1 MNSINNIMTKWA
13 RFVLPAFCLSALTGC
28 LSDADELTPDPSAP
42 VSLQIRLVAEQEGDL
57 NDTRATEA
65 GTDGEYMSDE
75 ICVLIVNRETQAVT
89 KKFLPTDE
97 LQHDAAAQAGNLRE
111 WSSEAFTLRPGDYD
125 VYAFANWCTAGNQDL
140 NSFVGIQEY
149 TSLEELEQEKGID
162 IRNIVLDDPAS
173 KLDFDNDN
181 VQARSFIPMSGYV
194 ESVHVTAA
202 TRSIDVGLDRLVSK
216 VRVQVD
222 LSAFEDAGVRP
233 RQLTFSNVA
242 DRIGLFRKQAVQN
255 IQRNKTYT
263 VDLSDLQP
271 VSGTQDVYLVPDFY
285 VNATEDAG
293 GQPFTVTLTTDQFG
307 GTVYEGTVYEASTQ
321 RTDMERN
328 AILPINLTFN
338 DYVPRLDMQAWLAPI
353 GSFPVPV
360 AVQWNDSYVVE
371 VPEGCQ
377 FSFSAAGLDGNG
389 LENVT
394 CQWTIPEEAQNV
406 AAIETGSNGTIVKG
420 HVTAQAG
427 LQFLLQLYIQWD
439 EGDRHYA
446 RTYPITVQV
455 KDMFSFDWINPPSVG
470 YMRQLFPE
478 SVQILI
484 KK

>member
-1 MNSINNIMTKWA
+1 MNTLYNIMTKWT

-57 NDTRATEA
+57 NDTRATEV

-97 LQHDAAAQAGNLRE
+97 LQNDAAAQAGNLRE
-111 WSSEAFTLRPGDYD
+111 WSSDPFTLIPGNYD
-125 VYAFANWCTAGNQDL
+125 VYAFANWSTADNTDL
-140 NSFVGIQEY
+140 NSFVGVGENV
-149 TSLEELEQEKGID
+149 SLPELERNTGID
-162 IRNIVLDDPAS
+162 IRNIVLADPAS
-173 KLDFDNDN
+173 KLDFDNAN
-181 VQARSFIPMSGYV
+181 VSSRRFIPMSGYV
-194 ESVHVTAA
+194 ENVQVTRA
-202 TRSIDVGLDRLVSK
+202 TRSIDIGLDRLVSK

-222 LSAFEDAGVRP
+222 LSAFDGADVKP

-242 DRIGLFRKQAVQN
+242 DRIGLFREQKTVDD
-255 IQRNKTYT
+255 IQRDKSYT
-263 VDLSDLQP
+263 VDLSTLQP
-271 VSGTQDVYLVPDFY
+271 VAGQANTYLVPDFY
-285 VNATEDAG
+285 VNATEADG
-293 GQPFTVTLTTDQFG
+293 GDPFTITLSTDQFG
-307 GTVYEGTVYEASTQ
+307 GTVYEAKTQ

-338 DYVPRLDMQAWLAPI
+338 DYVPQLAMQAWLAPI

-360 AVQWNDSYVVE
+360 EVEWNDNYVVQ

-377 FSFSAAGLDGNG
+377 FSFSADGLTASGQIS
-389 LENVT
+389 NVA
-394 CQWTIPEEAQNV
+394 CQWTIPDAARNIG
-406 AAIETGSNGTIVKG
+406 AIETGADATTVKG

-427 LQFLLQLYIQWD
+427 LSFPLMLYIQWD
-439 EGDRHYA
+439 EGGRHYA

-455 KDMFSFDWINPPSVG
+455 KDMFSFDWLNAPSVG

>member
-75 ICVLIVNRETQAVT
+75 ICVLIVNCGTQAVT

-125 VYAFANWCTAGNQDL
+125 VYAFANWSTAENTQL
-140 NSFVGIQEY
+140 NSFVGVGVNV
-149 TSLEELEQEKGID
+149 SLPELENNTGID

-173 KLDFDNDN
+173 KLDFDN
-181 VQARSFIPMSGYV
+181 ASISSRRFIPMSGYV
-194 ESVHVTAA
+194 EKVHVTAA

-242 DRIGLFRKQAVQN
+242 DRIGLFREQDAVQD
-255 IQRNKTYT
+255 IQRDKTYT

-271 VSGTQDVYLVPDFY
+271 VSGMSNVYLVPDFY
-285 VNATEDAG
+285 VNATEGAG
-293 GQPFTVTLTTDQFG
+293 DQPFTVTLTTDQFG
-307 GTVYEGTVYEASTQ
+307 GTVYEASTQ

-338 DYVPRLDMQAWLAPI
+338 DYVPQLDMQAWLAPI

-360 AVQWNDSYVVE
+360 VVQWDDSYVVE

-377 FSFSAAGLDGNG
+377 FSFSADGLAGNG

-406 AAIETGSNGTIVKG
+406 AAIETGSNGTTVKG

-427 LQFLLQLYIQWD
+427 LQFPLQLYIQWD

-455 KDMFSFDWINPPSVG
+455 KDMFSFYWLNALSVG

>member
-1 MNSINNIMTKWA
+1 MTKWA

-57 NDTRATEA
+57 NDTRTTEA

-75 ICVLIVNRETQAVT
+75 ICVLIVNCETQAVT

-97 LQHDAAAQAGNLRE
+97 LRDDAAAQAGNLRE

-125 VYAFANWCTAGNQDL
+125 VYAFANWSAADNIQL
-140 NSFVGIQEY
+140 NSFVVIQEN
-149 TSLEELEQEKGID
+149 TSLEELEQKGID

-173 KLDFDNDN
+173 KLDFDNAN
-181 VQARSFIPMSGYV
+181 VSSRRFIPMSGYV
-194 ESVHVTAA
+194 ERVHVTAA

-222 LSAFEDAGVRP
+222 LGAFEESDVKP

-293 GQPFTVTLTTDQFG
+293 DQPFTVTLTTDQFG
-307 GTVYEGTVYEASTQ
+307 GTVYEASTH

-338 DYVPRLDMQAWLAPI
+338 NYVPLLVMQAWLAPI

-360 AVQWNDSYVVE
+360 AVQWDKSYVVE

-377 FSFSAAGLDGNG
+377 FSFSAAGLAGNG
-389 LENVT
+389 LEHVT

-406 AAIETGSNGTIVKG
+406 AAIETGSNGTTVKG

-427 LQFLLQLYIQWD
+427 LQFPLQLYIQWD

-455 KDMFSFDWINPPSVG
+455 KDMFSFDWLNAARVG

>member
-1 MNSINNIMTKWA
+1 MTKWA

-57 NDTRATEA
+57 NDTRTTEA

-75 ICVLIVNRETQAVT
+75 ICVLIVNCETQAVT

-97 LQHDAAAQAGNLRE
+97 LRDDAAAQAGNLRE

-125 VYAFANWCTAGNQDL
+125 VYAFANWSAADNIQL
-140 NSFVGIQEY
+140 NSFVVIQEN
-149 TSLEELEQEKGID
+149 TSLEELEQKGID

-173 KLDFDNDN
+173 KLDFDNAN
-181 VQARSFIPMSGYV
+181 VSSRRFIPMSGYV
-194 ESVHVTAA
+194 ERVHVTAA

-222 LSAFEDAGVRP
+222 LGAFEESDVKP

-242 DRIGLFRKQAVQN
+242 DRIGLFREQAVQN

-293 GQPFTVTLTTDQFG
+293 DQPFTVTLTTDQFG
-307 GTVYEGTVYEASTQ
+307 GTVYEASTH

-338 DYVPRLDMQAWLAPI
+338 NYVPLLVMQAWLAPI

-360 AVQWNDSYVVE
+360 AVQWDKSYVVE

-377 FSFSAAGLDGNG
+377 FSFSAAGLAGNG
-389 LENVT
+389 LEHVT

-406 AAIETGSNGTIVKG
+406 AAIETGSNGTTVKG

-427 LQFLLQLYIQWD
+427 LQFPLQLYIQWD

-455 KDMFSFDWINPPSVG
+455 KDMFSFDWLNAARVG

>member
-1 MNSINNIMTKWA
+1 MTKWA

-75 ICVLIVNRETQAVT
+75 ICVLIVNCETQAVT

-125 VYAFANWCTAGNQDL
+125 VYAFANWSAADNSQL

-149 TSLEELEQEKGID
+149 TSLEELEQEKDID

-181 VQARSFIPMSGYV
+181 VQARRFIPMSGYV
-194 ESVHVTAA
+194 ERVHVTAA

-222 LSAFEDAGVRP
+222 LSAFEESDVKP
-233 RQLTFSNVA
+233 QQLTFSNVA
-242 DRIGLFRKQAVQN
+242 DRIGLFREQAVQN

-263 VDLSDLQP
+263 VDLRNLQP

-293 GQPFTVTLTTDQFG
+293 DQPFIVTLTTGQFG
-307 GTVYEGTVYEASTQ
+307 GTVYEASTQ
-321 RTDMERN
+321 RKDMERN
-328 AILPINLTFN
+328 AILPINLTFK
-338 DYVPRLDMQAWLAPI
+338 DYVPQLDMQAWLAPI

-360 AVQWNDSYVVE
+360 AVRWDDSYVVE

-377 FSFSAAGLDGNG
+377 FSFSAEGLAGEG

-406 AAIETGSNGTIVKG
+406 AAIETGSNGTTVKG

-427 LQFLLQLYIQWD
+427 LQFTLQLYIQWN
-439 EGDRHYA
+439 EGVRHYA

>member
-75 ICVLIVNRETQAVT
+75 ICVLIVNCETQAVT

-125 VYAFANWCTAGNQDL
+125 VYAFANWSTAGNQDL
-140 NSFVGIQEY
+140 SSFVGIQEN
-149 TSLEELEQEKGID
+149 TSLEKLKQEKGID

-173 KLDFDNDN
+173 KLHLDNAN
-181 VQARSFIPMSGYV
+181 VQACRFIPMSGYV

-202 TRSIDVGLDRLVSK
+202 TRSIDIGLDRLVSK

-222 LSAFEDAGVRP
+222 LGAFEESDVKP
-233 RQLTFSNVA
+233 QQLTFSNVA
-242 DRIGLFRKQAVQN
+242 DRIGLFREQAVQN

-263 VDLSDLQP
+263 VDLSKLQP

-293 GQPFTVTLTTDQFG
+293 DQPFTVTLTTGQFG
-307 GTVYEGTVYEASTQ
+307 GTVYEASTQ

-328 AILPINLTFN
+328 AILPINLTFK
-338 DYVPRLDMQAWLAPI
+338 DYVPRLVMQAWLAPI

-360 AVQWNDSYVVE
+360 EVQWDDSYVVE

-377 FSFSAAGLDGNG
+377 FSFSAAGLAGNG
-389 LENVT
+389 LEHVT

-406 AAIETGSNGTIVKG
+406 AAIETGSNGTTVKG

-427 LQFLLQLYIQWD
+427 LQFPLQLYIQWD

-455 KDMFSFDWINPPSVG
+455 KDMFSFDWLNAARVG

>member
-1 MNSINNIMTKWA
+1 MTKWA

-57 NDTRATEA
+57 NDTRAIEA

-75 ICVLIVNRETQAVT
+75 ICVLIVNCETQAVT

-111 WSSEAFTLRPGDYD
+111 WSSEAFTLSPGDYA
-125 VYAFANWCTAGNQDL
+125 VYAFANWSTAGNRDL
-140 NSFVGIQEY
+140 NSFVGVGVDENE
-149 TSLEELEQEKGID
+149 SLPELEKKTGIN
-162 IRNIVLDDPAS
+162 IREIVLDDPAS
-173 KLDFDNDN
+173 KLDFE
-181 VQARSFIPMSGYV
+181 ARRFIPMSGYV
-194 ESVHVTAA
+194 ERVHVTAA

-222 LSAFEDAGVRP
+222 LGAFEESDVKP
-233 RQLTFSNVA
+233 QQLTFSNVA
-242 DRIGLFRKQAVQN
+242 DRIGLFREQDAVQD
-255 IQRNKTYT
+255 IQRDKTYT
-263 VDLSDLQP
+263 VDLSKLQP

-293 GQPFTVTLTTDQFG
+293 DQPFTVTLTTGQFG
-307 GTVYEGTVYEASTQ
+307 GTVYEASTH

-338 DYVPRLDMQAWLAPI
+338 DYVPQLDMQAWLAPI

-360 AVQWNDSYVVE
+360 AVQWDDSYVVE

-377 FSFSAAGLDGNG
+377 FSFSADGLAGNR
-389 LENVT
+389 LEKVT

-406 AAIETGSNGTIVKG
+406 AAIETGSNGTTVKG

-427 LQFLLQLYIQWD
+427 LQFQLQLYIQWD
-439 EGDRHYA
+439 EGGRHYA

-455 KDMFSFDWINPPSVG
+455 KDMFSFDWLNAARVG

>member
-1 MNSINNIMTKWA
+1 MNTINNIMTKWA
-13 RFVLPAFCLSALTGC
+13 RLVFPAFCLTALTGC
-28 LSDADELTPDPSAP
+28 LSDADEYAPDPSAP
-42 VSLQIRLVAEQEGDL
+42 VTLQIRLVAEQEGDL

-89 KKFLPTDE
+89 KKFLPTDA
-97 LQHDAAAQAGNLRE
+97 LQNEQAAQTGNLRE

-125 VYAFANWCTAGNQDL
+125 VYAFANWSAADNSQL

-149 TSLEELEQEKGID
+149 TSLEELEWEEGID

-173 KLDFDNDN
+173 KLDFDNAN
-181 VQARSFIPMSGYV
+181 VQARRFIPMSGYV
-194 ESVHVTAA
+194 ENVRVTAA

-222 LSAFEDAGVRP
+222 LSAFGDAGVRP

-242 DRIGLFRKQAVQN
+242 DCIGLFREQN
-255 IQRNKTYT
+255 PVEGLQRNKSYT
-263 VDLSDLQP
+263 VDLSTLQP
-271 VSGTQDVYLVPDFY
+271 VSGQPNTYLVPDFY
-285 VNATEDAG
+285 VNATEVAAG
-293 GQPFTVTLTTDQFG
+293 GQPFTVSLSTDQFG
-307 GTVYEGTVYEASTQ
+307 GTVYEAKTR
-321 RTDMERN
+321 RTDLERN
-328 AILPINLTFN
+328 AIFPISLTFN
-338 DYVPRLDMQAWLAPI
+338 NYVPQLDMQAWLAPI
-353 GSFPVPV
+353 GSIPVEV
-360 AVQWNDSYVVE
+360 QVQWNDNYLVE
-371 VPEGCQ
+371 LPEGCQ
-377 FSFSAAGLDGNG
+377 FSFSADGLQAAGGQIS
-389 LENVT
+389 NVQ

-406 AAIETGSNGTIVKG
+406 AVIETGSDATTVKG

-427 LQFLLQLYIQWD
+427 LEFPLQLYIQWD
-439 EGDRHYA
+439 ESGRHYA
-446 RTYPITVQV
+446 RTYTITVQV
-455 KDMFSFDWINPPSVG
+455 KDMFEFDWLNAPAVG

>member
-1 MNSINNIMTKWA
+1 MTKWA
-13 RFVLPAFCLSALTGC
+13 RLVFPAFCLTALTGC

-125 VYAFANWCTAGNQDL
+125 VYAFANWSAADNIQL
-140 NSFVGIQEY
+140 NSFVVIQEN
-149 TSLEELEQEKGID
+149 TSLEELEQKGID

-181 VQARSFIPMSGYV
+181 VQARRFIPMSGYV
-194 ESVHVTAA
+194 ERVHVTAA

-222 LSAFEDAGVRP
+222 LGAFEESDVKP
-233 RQLTFSNVA
+233 QQLTFSNVA
-242 DRIGLFRKQAVQN
+242 DRIGLFREQAVQN

-263 VDLSDLQP
+263 VDLSNLQP

-307 GTVYEGTVYEASTQ
+307 GTVYEASTQ

-328 AILPINLTFN
+328 AILPINLTFK
-338 DYVPRLDMQAWLAPI
+338 DYVPKLVMQAWLAPI

-360 AVQWNDSYVVE
+360 AVQWDDSYVVE

-377 FSFSAAGLDGNG
+377 FSFSADGLAGNE
-389 LENVT
+389 LEHVT

-427 LQFLLQLYIQWD
+427 LQFPLQLYIQWD
-439 EGDRHYA
+439 EGYHHYA

-455 KDMFSFDWINPPSVG
+455 KDMFDWLNAPSVG

>member
-1 MNSINNIMTKWA
+1 MTKWA

-57 NDTRATEA
+57 NDTRAIEA

-75 ICVLIVNRETQAVT
+75 ICVLIVNCETQAVT

-125 VYAFANWCTAGNQDL
+125 VYAFANWSAADNSQL
-140 NSFVGIQEY
+140 NSFVIIQEN
-149 TSLEELEQEKGID
+149 TSLEELEQKGID

-173 KLDFDNDN
+173 KLDFDNAN
-181 VQARSFIPMSGYV
+181 VSSRRFIPMSGYV
-194 ESVHVTAA
+194 ERVHVTAA

-222 LSAFEDAGVRP
+222 LGAFEESDVKP

-242 DRIGLFRKQAVQN
+242 DRIGLFREQAVQN

-263 VDLSDLQP
+263 VDLSKLQP

-293 GQPFTVTLTTDQFG
+293 DQPFTVTLTTDQFG
-307 GTVYEGTVYEASTQ
+307 GTVYGTVYEASTQ

-338 DYVPRLDMQAWLAPI
+338 NYVPQLVMQAWLAPI

-360 AVQWNDSYVVE
+360 EVEWNDNYVVQ

-377 FSFSAAGLDGNG
+377 FSFSADGLTASGQIS
-389 LENVT
+389 NVA
-394 CQWTIPEEAQNV
+394 CQWTIPDAARNIG
-406 AAIETGSNGTIVKG
+406 AIETGADATTVKG

-427 LQFLLQLYIQWD
+427 LSFPLMLYIQWD

-455 KDMFSFDWINPPSVG
+455 KDMFSFDWLNSTAVG

>member
-1 MNSINNIMTKWA
+1 MTKWA

-75 ICVLIVNRETQAVT
+75 ICVLIVNCETQAVT

-125 VYAFANWCTAGNQDL
+125 VYAFANWSAADNSQL
-140 NSFVGIQEY
+140 NSFVIIQEN
-149 TSLEELEQEKGID
+149 TSLEELEQKGID

-173 KLDFDNDN
+173 KLDFDNAN
-181 VQARSFIPMSGYV
+181 VSSRRFIPMSGYV
-194 ESVHVTAA
+194 ERVHVTAA

-222 LSAFEDAGVRP
+222 LGAFEESDVKP

-242 DRIGLFRKQAVQN
+242 DRIGLFREQAVQN

-263 VDLSDLQP
+263 VDLSKLQP
-271 VSGTQDVYLVPDFY
+271 ISGTQDVYLVPDFY

-293 GQPFTVTLTTDQFG
+293 DQPFTVTLTTDQFG
-307 GTVYEGTVYEASTQ
+307 GTVYEASTQ

-338 DYVPRLDMQAWLAPI
+338 DYVPQLDMQAWLAPI

-360 AVQWNDSYVVE
+360 AVHWNDSYVVE

-377 FSFSAAGLDGNG
+377 FSFSADGLAGEG
-389 LENVT
+389 LEHVT

-406 AAIETGSNGTIVKG
+406 AAIETASDQTVKG

-427 LQFLLQLYIQWD
+427 LQFPLQLYIQWD

-455 KDMFSFDWINPPSVG
+455 KDMFSFDWLNAARVG

>member
-1 MNSINNIMTKWA
+1 MTKWA

-75 ICVLIVNRETQAVT
+75 ICVLIVNCETQAVT

-97 LQHDAAAQAGNLRE
+97 LRDDAAAQAGNLRE

-125 VYAFANWCTAGNQDL
+125 VYAFANWSAADNSQL

-149 TSLEELEQEKGID
+149 TSLKELEREEGID

-173 KLDFDNDN
+173 KLDFDNAN
-181 VQARSFIPMSGYV
+181 VQARRFIPMSGYV
-194 ESVHVTAA
+194 ERVHVTAA

-242 DRIGLFRKQAVQN
+242 DRIGLFREQAVQN

-271 VSGTQDVYLVPDFY
+271 VSDTQDVYLVPDFY

-293 GQPFTVTLTTDQFG
+293 DQPFTVTLTTDQFG
-307 GTVYEGTVYEASTQ
+307 GTVYEASTQ
-321 RTDMERN
+321 RKDMERN
-328 AILPINLTFN
+328 AILQINLTFK
-338 DYVPRLDMQAWLAPI
+338 DYVPQLDMQAWLAPI

-360 AVQWNDSYVVE
+360 AVQWDDSYVVE

-377 FSFSAAGLDGNG
+377 FSFSAAGLAGEG

-394 CQWTIPEEAQNV
+394 CQWNIPEEAQNV
-406 AAIETGSNGTIVKG
+406 AAIETGSNETTVKG

-427 LQFLLQLYIQWD
+427 LQFPLQLYIQWD

-455 KDMFSFDWINPPSVG
+455 KDMFSFEWLNAPSVG